1 MSKDKVVRVRMSE
14 ELLGKIDNEA
24 EQEERSRSNW
34 IRKTIKN
41 NLKGDDNMQITKSIY
56 ITGQNGT
63 YMEAEFENGKGLII
77 DTIQGFRDG
86 NVDQEIINMDI
97 KNIFEKYGE
106 GEEMDWEETGI
117 STEYETRKEFEEAIE
132 GDNEKKYYIDFGSFD
147 DNRNFDW
154 DKIKKVMLEVDD
166 VRKAPPIDLGDIE
179 YKTRKEAEKALE
191 KISDYVDISIV
202 SVIEE

>member
-77 DTIQGFRDG
+77 DTIQGFRD
-86 NVDQEIINMDI
+86 
-97 KNIFEKYGE
+97 
-106 GEEMDWEETGI
+106 
-117 STEYETRKEFEEAIE
+117 
-132 GDNEKKYYIDFGSFD
+132 
-147 DNRNFDW
+147 
-154 DKIKKVMLEVDD
+154 
-166 VRKAPPIDLGDIE
+166 
-179 YKTRKEAEKALE
+179 
-191 KISDYVDISIV
+191 
-202 SVIEE
+202 